1 MSFLYQLLYDK
12 LHPPSQPTTSFKQR
26 TILVTG
32 ANCGL
37 GFEAALKFVQ
47 LGAKSVILACRTPSK
62 GEIAKSKIEARTG
75 CAKDVIRVRSLDM
88 STYGSIRDFVDQ
100 LRSETEGQGS
110 RLDVA
115 LLNAGVVQFEYQKSE
130 EGWEQTLQVNVLGT
144 TYLGMLL
151 VPLLS
156 AATSSASS
164 PSTTTTA
171 TQTKNLTFVSSG
183 NYSSAHLSPQALSS
197 PNLLQYYN
205 KKENFPGPE
214 EQYSISKLFLMYA
227 ANELATTVQGNEKT
241 APCHV
246 IVNNV
251 NPGATATNLTRNI
264 TGIILRI
271 VAYIYLNLLA
281 RTAEEGSRSLVSACA
296 LGQKSHGGFWQDD
309 KLVVAMVESD
319 EGKKMQMRVWREIR
333 TELKKVDQRVE

>member
-12 LHPPSQPTTSFKQR
+12 LHPPFQPTSSFKQR

-37 GFEAALKFVQ
+37 GFEATLKFVQ
-47 LGAKSVILACRTPSK
+47 LGAESVILACRTPSK
-62 GEIAKSKIEARTG
+62 GKIAKSEIEARTG
-75 CAKDVIRVRSLDM
+75 CAKDVIRVMSLDM
-88 STYGSIRDFVDQ
+88 SSYGSIRDFVDQ
-100 LRSETEGQGS
+100 LRTEIEGEES

-115 LLNAGVVQFEYQKSE
+115 LLNAGVVQFEYQKSD

-151 VPLLS
+151 LPLLS
-156 AATSSASS
+156 STSSASS
-164 PSTTTTA
+164 PSTTTTVPP
-171 TQTKNLTFVSSG
+171 TNNLTFVSSG
-183 NYSSAHLSPQALSS
+183 NYSSAYLSPQALSS
-197 PNLLQYYN
+197 PNLLHYYN
-205 KKENFPGPE
+205 KTQNFPGPE

-227 ANELATTVQGNEKT
+227 ANELAATVEGNEKT
-241 APCHV
+241 APYNV
-246 IVNNV
+246 VVNSV
-251 NPGATATNLTRNI
+251 NPGATATSLTRNI
-264 TGIILRI
+264 TGMILRI

-309 KLVVAMVESD
+309 KLVV
-319 EGKKMQMRVWREIR
+319 
-333 TELKKVDQRVE
+333 

>member
-12 LHPPSQPTTSFKQR
+12 LHPPSQPTTSFKNR

-62 GEIAKSKIEARTG
+62 GEMAKSEIETRTG
-75 CAKDVIRVRSLDM
+75 CAKDVMRVMELDM
-88 STYGSIRDFVDQ
+88 SSYASIQGFVDQ
-100 LRSETEGQGS
+100 LRTETEDQGLG
-110 RLDVA
+110 LDVA
-115 LLNAGVVQFEYQKSE
+115 LLNAGVIQFEYQKSE

-151 VPLLS
+151 LPLLS
-156 AATSSASS
+156 SSS
-164 PSTTTTA
+164 PSTTTT
-171 TQTKNLTFVSSG
+171 TTSQTKNLTFVSSG

-197 PNLLQYYN
+197 SNLLHYYN
-205 KKENFPGPE
+205 IKENFPGPE
-214 EQYSISKLFLMYA
+214 EQYILSKLFLMYA
-227 ANELATTVQGNEKT
+227 ANELAATVQGVEKST
-241 APCHV
+241 STNV
-246 IVNNV
+246 VVNSV

-271 VAYIYLNLLA
+271 VAFVYLNLLA

-296 LGQKSHGGFWQDD
+296 LGKESQGGFWQDD
-309 KLVVAMVESD
+309 KLVV
-319 EGKKMQMRVWREIR
+319 
-333 TELKKVDQRVE
+333 